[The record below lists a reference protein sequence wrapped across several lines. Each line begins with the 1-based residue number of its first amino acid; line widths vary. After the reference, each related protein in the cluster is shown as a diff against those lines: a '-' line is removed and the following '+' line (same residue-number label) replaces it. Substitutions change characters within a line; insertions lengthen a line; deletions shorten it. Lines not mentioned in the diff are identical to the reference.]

1 MKAKLAKAPSFGH
14 WIYEIK
20 FDGWR
25 ALALKGGNQ
34 VRLLSRNSKDLG
46 AKFPEIMVSIVEL
59 NAHDALIDGE
69 IVALDEKGRSSFQL
83 LQAHDMEQERPPIF
97 FYAFDLLQL
106 NGKDMKK
113 LPLEERKATLQR
125 LLEKPP
131 GVIRYSATLGNNA
144 PNLLKE
150 VRKLGLEGLIGKRV
164 KSIYEVGTRSG
175 AWIKIKLLHEQEFVI
190 GGYTEPEGTRQF
202 FGSLIVGFY
211 RRNELVFVGRVGTGF
226 STNLLR
232 NLHSRLKEIERSSC
246 PFVNLP
252 LPRGSKWGQGI
263 TASEMRFCH
272 WVEPRL
278 VCEVKFSEL
287 TRDERLRQP
296 VFVGLREDK
305 QAKEI
310 VLEKV

>member
-34 VRLLSRNSKDLG
+34 GRLLSRNSKDLG
-46 AKFPEIMVSIVEL
+46 VKFPEIMVSIVEL

-83 LQAHDMEQERPPIF
+83 LQSHDMGHERPPIF

-113 LPLEERKATLQR
+113 LPLEERKPTLQR

-144 PNLLKE
+144 KDLLKE
-150 VRKLGLEGLIGKRV
+150 ARKLSLEGLIGKRA
-164 KSIYEVGTRSG
+164 KSVYEPGARSG

-190 GGYTEPEGTRQF
+190 GGYTEPEGTRKF

-211 RRNELVFVGRVGTGF
+211 CRNELVFVGRVGTGF
-226 STNLLR
+226 STALL
-232 NLHSRLKEIERSSC
+232 
-246 PFVNLP
+246 
-252 LPRGSKWGQGI
+252 
-263 TASEMRFCH
+263 
-272 WVEPRL
+272 
-278 VCEVKFSEL
+278 
-287 TRDERLRQP
+287 ERLYSK
-296 VFVGLREDK
+296 LNK
-305 QAKEI
+305 KEGPWFSF
-310 VLEKV
+310 